1 MVCTRFHI
9 IFKGIPSYENSCPGN
24 SIHLNESALSLM
36 FLSKPRQVFYPLLA
50 YLPEKKMHMKQSQ
63 SFV

>member
-1 MVCTRFHI
+1 MRIAVQGIRFT
-9 IFKGIPSYENSCPGN
+9 SEV
-24 SIHLNESALSLM
+24 NESALSLI

-50 YLPEKKMHMKQSQ
+50 YLPEEKMYMKQSQ